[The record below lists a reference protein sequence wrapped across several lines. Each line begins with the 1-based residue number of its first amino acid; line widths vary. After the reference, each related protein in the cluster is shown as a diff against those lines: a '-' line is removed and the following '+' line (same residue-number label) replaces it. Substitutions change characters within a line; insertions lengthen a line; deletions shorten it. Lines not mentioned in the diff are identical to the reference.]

1 MGIVH
6 TIALVNGLIELST
19 TQTRLRELVLGLLE
33 ALTTDRL
40 GRTIP
45 TLVDM
50 GNSG

>member
-1 MGIVH
+1 MGHWDEMFSRCYSIVW
-6 TIALVNGLIELST
+6 
-19 TQTRLRELVLGLLE
+19 LRELVLGLLE
-33 ALTTDRL
+33 VLTTSEH